1 MEFYDARDLEYWK
14 KQSEAG
20 KAVLIEIP
28 VSMLLDLD
36 ILTLNKDMQKK
47 KAVSVDDLEK
57 WMEEN
62 KEEIQK
68 ALDQEALQ
76 KREVEQLERN
86 LHEKKDSRVQG
97 SIEAMELGASKEQ
110 SPEPSATASVAKIMA
125 EAAFSEEQI
134 AIIAEAMLE
143 ELPDHYLLCFMKP
156 EFSPEIM
163 RKLKDYCTKMYREEM
178 GRSEEKN
185 KK

>member
-36 ILTLNKDMQKK
+36 IRTLNKDIQKK
-47 KAVSVDDLEK
+47 KAVSIDDLER
-57 WMEEN
+57 WMDEN
-62 KEEIQK
+62 KEEILK

-97 SIEAMELGASKEQ
+97 SIEAMELSAAKEQ
-110 SPEPSATASVAKIMA
+110 SPKPPASVSVAKIMT
-125 EAAFSEEQI
+125 EASFSEEQI

-156 EFSPEIM
+156 EYSPEIM

-178 GRSEEKN
+178 GRSAGEK
-185 KK
+185 

>member
-1 MEFYDARDLEYWK
+1 MEFYDAKDLEYWK

-36 ILTLNKDMQKK
+36 IRTLNKDIQKK
-47 KAVSVDDLEK
+47 KAVSIDDLER
-57 WMEEN
+57 WMDEN
-62 KEEIQK
+62 KEEILK

-76 KREVEQLERN
+76 KREVEQLEKN
-86 LHEKKDSRVQG
+86 LHDKGDGKAQSSGETMQPGTAKEK
-97 SIEAMELGASKEQ
+97 
-110 SPEPSATASVAKIMA
+110 SPEPPASVSVAKIMT
-125 EAAFSEEQI
+125 EASFSEEQI

-156 EFSPEIM
+156 EYSPEIM

-178 GRSEEKN
+178 GRSAGEK
-185 KK
+185 